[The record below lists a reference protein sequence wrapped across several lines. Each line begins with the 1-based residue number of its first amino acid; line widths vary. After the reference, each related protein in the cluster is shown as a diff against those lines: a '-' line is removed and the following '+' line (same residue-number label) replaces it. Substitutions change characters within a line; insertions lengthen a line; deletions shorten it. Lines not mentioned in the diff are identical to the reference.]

1 MALFTQSLQLPQ
13 FLESKSLILYFK
25 PIFYGKNKRKDGVS
39 NWVLKSTIFPL
50 FFIVSNCFVMRI
62 FTKKIGLRP

>member
-1 MALFTQSLQLPQ
+1 MVKTKEKMAF
-13 FLESKSLILYFK
+13 
-25 PIFYGKNKRKDGVS
+25 S
-39 NWVLKSTIFPL
+39 NWVLKSTIFLL